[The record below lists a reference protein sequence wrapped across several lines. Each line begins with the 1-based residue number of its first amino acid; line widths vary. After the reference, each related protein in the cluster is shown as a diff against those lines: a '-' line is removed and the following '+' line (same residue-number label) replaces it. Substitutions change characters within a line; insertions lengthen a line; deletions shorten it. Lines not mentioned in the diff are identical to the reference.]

1 MWSVF
6 FVFLSYLDRD
16 LVWGDLLQ
24 SSGVDTE
31 KQSKALFSI
40 INGTLCAKMATAPDD
55 RFLVYQVTDGGKV
68 VRSVVSV
75 AGGGMVDCSVTV
87 DSVEVE
93 RFVSEC
99 RLRAER
105 QESWVMSLDASFTHM
120 DEAEM
125 RCARFQGE
133 DIRCPSQVLKRSRRG
148 FTYPGTLWC
157 GAGNMADRYEQLGRF
172 KETDSCCRTHDH
184 CAHVIHAFSSK
195 YGYTNFKWYSI
206 SHCDCDEALRGCLRQ
221 VNDTSSRVMGQA
233 FFNVIGVPC
242 FELVYEEQC
251 AEHHWYGLCKRYE
264 RAPNA
269 VLKEAVPYD
278 YGGIAVIDVLTRAPP
293 ITKGTPDTNVV
304 TVAEDFIKVLATV
317 STSQSSST
325 EKQSESQ
332 EKKKKKKKKKQK
344 KKKKK
349 GKGQKR
355 KQKVEEA
362 LLSNFISESDKCDP
376 MAAQKPSEGLNQ
388 PSNEVLGDQE
398 VVKTTLSPFRPA
410 GQTSRP
416 SVKNGLSRTGR
427 KKDKFPQFAQSTTTI
442 AIPTSQQ
449 QSPHIRPTK
458 VKRNRSKDGGNI
470 VSHQTVITEL
480 SPSMDLFTA
489 GAPTF
494 SVPTRQRLREKG
506 RRNKRMK
513 AASPLF
519 RDTPEDVRN
528 LTLTTRHMSGG
539 AKRIRW
545 SHVPQAMMRNTTKPQ
560 KKAMPTAVSLAE
572 FPPLTSTPAPTPVQT
587 SRLRSPTSFAI
598 LMSPMQRSIER
609 VREQFAWKKRRKAA
623 LTIKPH

>member
-24 SSGVDTE
+24 SPGVDTE

-40 INGTLCAKMATAPDD
+40 INGTLCAKMSTAPDD
-55 RFLVYQVTDGGKV
+55 RFLVYQVSDGGKV

-75 AGGGMVDCSVTV
+75 AGGEMVDCSVTV

-93 RFVSEC
+93 RFVCEC
-99 RLRAER
+99 RLGAEG

-120 DEAEM
+120 DEAKM

-133 DIRCPSQVLKRSRRG
+133 DIRGPSQVLRRSRRG

-157 GAGNMADRYEQLGRF
+157 GAGNMADHYEQLGRF

-264 RAPNA
+264 KFPIA

-278 YGGIAVIDVLTRAPP
+278 YGGISVIDVVTRAPP
-293 ITKGTPDTNVV
+293 ITKDTPDTNVV

-317 STSQSSST
+317 STSQSSSAD
-325 EKQSESQ
+325 KQSESQ
-332 EKKKKKKKKKQK
+332 EKKKKKKQK

-349 GKGQKR
+349 GKGRKR

-362 LLSNFISESDKCDP
+362 PLSNFISESDKHDP
-376 MAAQKPSEGLNQ
+376 MAAQRPAEGPNQ
-388 PSNEVLGDQE
+388 PSNEVLEDQA
-398 VVKTTLSPFRPA
+398 VVKTTLSPSRPA

-416 SVKNGLSRTGR
+416 SVKNSPSRTGR
-427 KKDKFPQFAQSTTTI
+427 RKEKFPQPALSTTTI
-442 AIPTSQQ
+442 TIPTSQQ
-449 QSPHIRPTK
+449 QSPHVRPTK
-458 VKRNRSKDGGNI
+458 VKRNRSKDGGDI
-470 VSHQTVITEL
+470 VSHQTVTTEL
-480 SPSMDLFTA
+480 SPRTDVFTA

-494 SVPTRQRLREKG
+494 SVPTKQRSREKG

-519 RDTPEDVRN
+519 RDPPQNVRN

-539 AKRIRW
+539 AKRVRW
-545 SHVPQAMMRNTTKPQ
+545 SHVPQAMMRNTTKPR

-587 SRLRSPTSFAI
+587 SKLRAPTSFAI

-609 VREQFAWKKRRKAA
+609 VKEQFAWKKRRKAA